1 MSSIP
6 LTEPAVREVG
16 SPAFVADDFELFFEE
31 ALPGV
36 YGYFLCRC
44 GGQVPVAED
53 LTQETFTAAVGELK
67 KGRRVD
73 TVLPWLYGI
82 ARHKLLDHYRRQQR
96 REQAISIDS
105 EADVDFPIDTTS
117 DEARERA
124 VVALAAVPVVQ
135 REVLVLQ
142 YLDGFSVPEIASAIG
157 KSVAAVESLLARG
170 RVSFKRAYLEV
181 ST

>member
-36 YGYFLCRC
+36 YGYFLRRC